1 MTEQRAQ
8 AYGRVMRTLADMGPS
23 KLLPREQELL
33 REAADALLFCDDPAD
48 VACVAAARDVEL
60 LVQHLVECERW
71 DAERAEQLA
80 RDVSACGPE
89 RIAALAG

>member
-33 REAADALLFCDDPAD
+33 REAADAMLFCDDPAD
-48 VACVAAARDVEL
+48 VAVLEAARDAEL

-89 RIAALAG
+89 RIATPC

>member
-1 MTEQRAQ
+1 
-8 AYGRVMRTLADMGPS
+8 
-23 KLLPREQELL
+23 
-33 REAADALLFCDDPAD
+33 
-48 VACVAAARDVEL
+48 VEL